1 MAEPAVDGREEAVVG
16 MLGPGAAAE
25 ETRRG
30 VREERWRPCQVDGWL
45 PRGGFVD
52 VGDPGGELSVG
63 ELTWPTRPY

>member
-1 MAEPAVDGREEAVVG
+1 VEGREEAVVG
-16 MLGPGAAAE
+16 MLGPEVGVEE

-30 VREERWRPCQVDGWL
+30 VREERWRPCQEGGW
-45 PRGGFVD
+45 PSRGGFVN